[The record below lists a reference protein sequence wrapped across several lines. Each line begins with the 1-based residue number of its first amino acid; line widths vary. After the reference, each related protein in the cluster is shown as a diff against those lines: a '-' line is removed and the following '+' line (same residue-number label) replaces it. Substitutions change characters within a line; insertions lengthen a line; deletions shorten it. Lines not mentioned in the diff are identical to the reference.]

1 MLSPSALSAV
11 LLIFPAGM
19 ALAATMD
26 LLTMTIPNCLCAAL
40 VVGYFILAAI
50 LGVPMQGVLFNI
62 SCGAAVL
69 ILTFG
74 LFSLGWIGG
83 GDAKLAAATALWLGW
98 NPLLDYSLSAAMCG
112 GALTLALLL
121 GRRVRTTELDDQKR
135 LDRQIAQSDIGRAL
149 WHRARCGRHND
160 LPANAGLAASRRAIV
175 SAFPNGSGATAPI
188 RRARCQAHGNPVSI
202 FIVRQSFGYG

>member
-1 MLSPSALSAV
+1 MFSPSALSAV

-26 LLTMTIPNCLCAAL
+26 LLTMTIPNRLCAAL
-40 VVGYFILAAI
+40 AVGYFILAAI

-112 GALTLALLL
+112 GALTLAI
-121 GRRVRTTELDDQKR
+121 T
-135 LDRQIAQSDIGRAL
+135 IAR
-149 WHRARCGRHND
+149 W
-160 LPANAGLAASRRAIV
+160 RRAPQPNHRQGGRPH
-175 SAFPNGSGATAPI
+175 SRFPPLSRGCRRLRCTAG
-188 RRARCQAHGNPVSI
+188 R
-202 FIVRQSFGYG
+202 